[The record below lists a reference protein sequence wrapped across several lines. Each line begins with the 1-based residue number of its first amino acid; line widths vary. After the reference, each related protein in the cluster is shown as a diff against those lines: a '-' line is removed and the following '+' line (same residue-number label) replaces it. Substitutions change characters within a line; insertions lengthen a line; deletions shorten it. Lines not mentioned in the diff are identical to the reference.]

1 MTFAARSDDDPQFPR
16 AAAGRLEKVQNIRQG
31 DGHCRRVSVASRFI
45 ADSTA
50 LAPREVFEFRVML
63 AIASSP
69 LAIRP
74 LGPASVR
81 SSSVAAVVHSTSA
94 RESSRGTLA
103 FGRHLASSRSVRVR
117 PARPRLAFRCVAK
130 VSAPKRTGR
139 SSEDGDPLDSGDVRD
154 VPLLDPASNITTFL
168 HAPAPPHLTPFHT
181 VPDLWRSLAICPET
195 ANLIALDDPHR
206 SPPTRLTYRQARD
219 DASNLSRCLASH
231 AIRPGHRVGLFAESS
246 ARWVVAD
253 AAILAVGAADAVRG
267 ARAPPE
273 ELAYIAEHS
282 ACVAL
287 VVEDAET
294 LKTVV
299 QTVGENVRQSLRVI
313 IVLHGV
319 CKGAATH
326 APCPVLEYEDAVAR
340 GAALREER
348 DDDAA
353 DAEPRDARRSEPS
366 DLATVVYTS
375 GTTGRPKGV
384 LLTHDNLISQV
395 RALGGVSAPSPGNT
409 ALSMLPPWHA
419 YERAATYYFL
429 SRGVTIRYT
438 NVVKL
443 RDDLAVTRPDY
454 LATVPLVLS
463 TLRDRVLGAL
473 RSLPRVK
480 SAVALFL
487 LAAATTRARRLRVAR
502 GVDVRHAKK
511 PPNAFDALL
520 ARVLVVLTW
529 PLVFFARLA
538 VFPKIR
544 EALGVGR
551 GVVSGGGP
559 LPGHVDDFYEAVGVE
574 VSNGWGL
581 TESSPVITARPLEV
595 DVGDTRANVRGSVG
609 FPIPGVEVA
618 VVHPETRRPM
628 PDGEVGVLLA
638 RSPGVCAGYL
648 DDPRAT
654 IAAIDKSGWLD
665 TGDLGWIA
673 PANVR
678 GSKMAG
684 AVVLVGRAKDT
695 VVLSSGEN
703 VEPAPLEDYAALSP
717 LVRQVMIVGNG
728 ERCLGALVVPDA
740 EAARAAGL
748 AVGEELRRVVAE
760 DVARRLAERPGARAE
775 EKIRASRVAVLP
787 TDQIWDVESGCMTR
801 TFKLRRGVVAK
812 RHAWEIDALFRGR

>member
-1 MTFAARSDDDPQFPR
+1 M
-16 AAAGRLEKVQNIRQG
+16 QNIRQG
-31 DGHCRRVSVASRFI
+31 DGHSRRASAASRFI
-45 ADSTA
+45 ADPTA
-50 LAPREVFEFRVML
+50 LASREVFAFRVMF
-63 AIASSP
+63 AVASSP
-69 LAIRP
+69 VAIRP
-74 LGPASVR
+74 RGPANVR
-81 SSSVAAVVHSTSA
+81 PSSVASAVHSTSA
-94 RESSRGTLA
+94 ESSRGTLA
-103 FGRHLASSRSVRVR
+103 FGRHLASTPPVRVRARR

-168 HAPAPPHLTPFHT
+168 HAPAPPHLAPFHT
-181 VPDLWRSLAICPET
+181 VPDLWHSLAICPET
-195 ANLIALDDPHR
+195 ANLVALDDPHR

-219 DASNLSRCLASH
+219 AASRLRRCLASH
-231 AIRPGHRVGLFAESS
+231 GIRPGHRVALFAESS

-253 AAILAVGAADAVRG
+253 AAILAAGAADAVRG

-273 ELAYIAEHS
+273 ELAYIAEHA

-294 LKTVV
+294 LKAVV
-299 QTVGENVRQSLRVI
+299 QTVGENVRQNLRVI

-326 APCPVLEYEDAVAR
+326 APCPVLDYEDALAR
-340 GAALREER
+340 GAALRAEEEEE
-348 DDDAA
+348 DDAA
-353 DAEPRDARRSEPS
+353 DVGPRDARRSQPG

-384 LLTHDNLISQV
+384 LLTHANLISQV

-419 YERAATYYFL
+419 YERAATYFFL
-429 SRGVTIRYT
+429 SRGVSIRYT
-438 NVVKL
+438 NVGKL

-473 RSLPRVK
+473 RGLPRVK

-502 GVDVRHAKK
+502 GVDIRHARK

-520 ARVLVVLTW
+520 ARLLAVLTW
-529 PLVFFARLA
+529 PLVLLARLA

-544 EALGVGR
+544 EALGVRR

-559 LPGHVDDFYEAVGVE
+559 LPRHVDDFYEAVGVE

-595 DVGDTRANVRGSVG
+595 DVGDRRANVRGSVG
-609 FPIPGVEVA
+609 FPIPGAEVA

-628 PDGEVGVLLA
+628 PDGEVGVLVA

-648 DDPRAT
+648 DDPMAT
-654 IAAIDKSGWLD
+654 IAAIDKRGWLD

-703 VEPAPLEDYAALSP
+703 VEPAPLEDHAALSP

-740 EAARAAGL
+740 EGARAAGL
-748 AVGEELRRVVAE
+748 AVGEELRRAVAE

-775 EKIRASRVAVLP
+775 EKIPASRVAVLP
-787 TDQIWDVESGCMTR
+787 ADQIWDVESGCMTR
-801 TFKLRRGVVAK
+801 TFKLRRGVVAE